1 MANKEYFQNAIKKHG
16 FTGKGDGGNADFLM
30 KDFNN
35 KTQGLNREIAMEAMD
50 GGRMFGESD
59 KKRYDE
65 LMKARGQ
72 AKEKAQNFTNSSEQ
86 NVQQTQ
92 NANTKVDQSQRV
104 EQDNDVNASING
116 DNNVQNI
123 EQDNSVRNYGG
134 NSKVFN
140 YQGGSNPYMD
150 TPVSA
155 GTMGGFF
162 HDDDSPSSSAAF
174 VDRYSTQNRDN
185 QKRYKNPGI
194 AQTSIH
200 NAKRN
205 EAINFDSLDNRIQD
219 RSKAT
224 RARSTSMASDIFGD
238 MYNFNP
244 EDFRAP
250 SAPNPI
256 EKPSIM

>member
-1 MANKEYFQNAIKKHG
+1 MPTREYFADVAKKHG
-16 FTGKGDGGNADFLM
+16 FTGKGDGGNADYLLA
-30 KDFNN
+30 DFN
-35 KTQGLNREIAMEAMD
+35 KQTQGLDREVAKEALD
-50 GGRMFGESD
+50 GGRLFGESD
-59 KKRYDE
+59 RKRYDE
-65 LMKARGQ
+65 LMKARSQ

-194 AQTSIH
+194 AQTSIN

-224 RARSTSMASDIFGD
+224 RARSTSMASEIFGD
-238 MYNFNP
+238 MYSFNP
-244 EDFRAP
+244 AEFRAP
-250 SAPNPI
+250 KSPNPI
-256 EKPSIM
+256 EKPSFM

>member
-1 MANKEYFQNAIKKHG
+1 MGSLDYFDKVKHADNSAEGLHKKYQEATRGLNKELAFQA
-16 FTGKGDGGNADFLM
+16 L
-30 KDFNN
+30 
-35 KTQGLNREIAMEAMD
+35 D
-50 GGRMFGESD
+50 GGRVFGDSD
-59 KKRYDE
+59 RARYDKLVAE
-65 LMKARGQ
+65 RGK
-72 AKEKAQNFTNSSEQ
+72 AKEKAQNFTNSSKQ
-86 NVQQTQ
+86 NVEQTQ

-150 TPVSA
+150 APVSA

-185 QKRYKNPGI
+185 QKKYKNPGI
-194 AQTSIH
+194 AQTSIN

-224 RARSTSMASDIFGD
+224 RARSTSMASEIFGD
-238 MYNFNP
+238 MYSFNP
-244 EDFRAP
+244 EEFRAP
-250 SAPNPI
+250 KAPNPI
-256 EKPSIM
+256 EKPSFM